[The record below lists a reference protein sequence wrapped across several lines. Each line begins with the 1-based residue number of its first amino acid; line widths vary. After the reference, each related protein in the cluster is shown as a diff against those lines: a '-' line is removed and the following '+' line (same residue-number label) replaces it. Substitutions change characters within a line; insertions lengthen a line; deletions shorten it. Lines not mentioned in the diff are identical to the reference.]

1 MTESE
6 LRIGVSELRR
16 RPGNRMQL
24 ERSVPLGPLAISS
37 SSIPEGEEVLLSVT
51 MEALSDGVTLSGTV
65 QVPWQGE
72 CRRCLEMTTGQVTVE
87 VAEIFKERTEG
98 ELGDILPIANDS
110 IDLGPTVHDAA
121 ILALPIAPLC
131 RADCAGPIPELFP
144 VITAETA
151 GAEPID
157 PRWASLGD
165 LHFDSDPP
173 E

>member
-1 MTESE
+1 
-6 LRIGVSELRR
+6 
-16 RPGNRMQL
+16 MQL

-51 MEALSDGVTLSGTV
+51 MEALSDGVTLTGTV

-87 VAEIFKERTEG
+87 VAEIFKERTE
-98 ELGDILPIANDS
+98 
-110 IDLGPTVHDAA
+110 GPTVHDAA

-151 GAEPID
+151 GADPID